1 MVEIVSKC
9 KLLKEIKQVDFVLKE
24 LNLYLDTHPCSKE
37 ALEMFNINEKK
48 AKQLKYDYE
57 KLFGPLTPSANN
69 NTEAWEW
76 IKGPWPWEN
85 C

>member
-1 MVEIVSKC
+1 MVEMVSKC
-9 KLLKEIKQVDFVLKE
+9 KLLKEIMQTDFVLKE
-24 LNLYLDTHPCSKE
+24 LNLYLDTHPCARE
-37 ALEMFNINEKK
+37 ALEMYNIYEKK
-48 AKQLKYDYE
+48 SRQLKYDYE
-57 KLFGPLTPSANN
+57 KLFGPLTPSVNN